1 MQPSKNALQRPRL
14 ECDGETA
21 TLEQIWALDLS
32 ASGHFTAMQVRGG
45 RTLGIDFHL
54 ARLDAAT
61 RELFDVGLDGE
72 RVCSYIRHALADDI
86 EDASVRVNVFR
97 ADGAADVSV
106 MVSVRP
112 PAPAPTDPQSLM
124 SVEYLRPRAHIKH
137 ASGFGQGYFSGLAQ
151 ANGFDEALFVGPDG
165 RIAEGSITNIG
176 FVSGDEIVW
185 PEAPRLDGVMMQ
197 VLQRELERA
206 HISWRDEPVRIE
218 DVASLDGA
226 FVTNSR
232 GFASVV
238 RIDELELPDDSA
250 LSRTARQLLAAAPFD
265 QI

>member
-1 MQPSKNALQRPRL
+1 MTTEPRL

-32 ASGHFTAMQVRGG
+32 PPGHFTAMQVRGR

-61 RELFDVGLDGE
+61 RELFDVGLDGK
-72 RVCSYIRHALADDI
+72 RVCEYIRRALADDT

-97 ADGAADVSV
+97 PDVAADVSV

-112 PAPAPTDPQSLM
+112 PAPTPTDPQRLLT
-124 SVEYLRPRAHIKH
+124 VEYLRPHAHIKH
-137 ASGFGQGYFSGLAQ
+137 ASGFGQGYFAGLAQ

-197 VLQRELERA
+197 VLQRELDRA
-206 HISWRDEPVRIE
+206 HISWRYGPVRIE
-218 DVASLDGA
+218 DVALLDGA

-232 GFASVV
+232 GFASVA
-238 RIDELELPDDSA
+238 RIDALELPTDPV
-250 LSRTARQLLAAAPFD
+250 LSRTARQLLAAAPDD